1 MLDKIFAPD
10 IDWGLFILR
19 AGLGVVFPF
28 HAWLKLNP
36 KGPSQGPAGFIVFL
50 QQSGVPL
57 PWLFGWGVMLL
68 ESVGAALLIVGL
80 GTRIIALGLA
90 IEMLVAITLVKRRMA
105 KVQFMEPSGAGW
117 EFEYAL
123 MIAALALAFTGAG
136 RIALD
141 RVLGL

>member
-1 MLDKIFAPD
+1 MLDRMFAPD
-10 IDWGLFILR
+10 SDWGLFILR
-19 AGLGVVFPF
+19 VGLGVVFPF

-36 KGPSQGPAGFIVFL
+36 KGPSQGPAGFIGFL
-50 QQSGVPL
+50 KQSGVPL

-68 ESVGAALLIVGL
+68 ESVGAALLMVGL

-90 IEMLVAITLVKRRMA
+90 VEMLVAITLVKRRMA
-105 KVQFMEPSGAGW
+105 KVRFMEAEGTGW

-123 MIAALALAFTGAG
+123 MIASLTLVFTGAG

-141 RVLGL
+141 RVLGF